1 MLEGKVKQVSADAS
15 ENQNAAP
22 ASVAIARNKSAMSL
36 THKIIVDMNGQALI
50 AQGVSGKADAS
61 CAVDSNKNRA
71 NIRNPC

>member
-36 THKIIVDMNGQALI
+36 THKTIVDMNGQGA
-50 AQGVSGKADAS
+50 SGKADAS
-61 CAVDSNKNRA
+61 CAADSNKNRA